1 MNKQPMDSRQFRE
14 WNEAMAGKYDSE
26 SYHLRSSLIIRWIER
41 RRVRAV
47 LDFLD
52 ARPEDTVLE
61 VGCGAGVVL
70 EQVPAGFLIGADLA
84 ATMLPRA
91 KRRLSHRPA
100 GVLQAAA
107 EQLPFASRSQ
117 HKLYCTE
124 VIEHVLEPQ
133 ALVRELARV
142 ATREAIVII
151 TIPNEKLIEQ
161 AKSRIIRLGLAR
173 WFLQGSHDSAP
184 GYDSPGD
191 ANEWH
196 LHQFDLALLQ
206 EIIAGSLDIVALR
219 AVPFRWLPLRYVVC
233 CRPKE

>member
-1 MNKQPMDSRQFRE
+1 MSADADGVLVGNVYDKYGTKNPIAR
-14 WNEAMAGKYDSE
+14 AMMSE
-26 SYHLRSSLIIRWIER
+26 FLAAVTDLYS
-41 RRVRAV
+41 RVRPASV
-47 LDFLD
+47 
-52 ARPEDTVLE
+52 VE

-70 EQVPAGFLIGADLA
+70 EQVPAGYLIGVDLA
-84 ATMLPRA
+84 ANMLPRA
-91 KRRLSHRPA
+91 RKRLSHRPA

-133 ALVRELARV
+133 ALIRELARV
-142 ATREAIVII
+142 ATREAIIII

-173 WFLQGSHDSAP
+173 WFLQGSHDNAP

-206 EIIAGSLDIVALR
+206 AIIAGSLEIVALQ